1 MTMQVRGTETAA
13 QHSGREGGNN
23 PKLNKI
29 NKYKLKSSVILCSD
43 SQISEVH
50 EDTKLKLKPEEL
62 LQAVAPS
69 PSLENNAVTNTHT
82 RACVFIYLNSQQ
94 RLTLRLNRTQQACT
108 LTHPVL
114 QASAHQSRP
123 LTPCLLSRLQA
134 SSSPFSCQAFA
145 MNRCMKALYVQ
156 PKCGA
161 LFKAGYE
168 IKQQLLLSFRVEVN
182 VGHSTRARV

>member
-1 MTMQVRGTETAA
+1 MEPSARPWQCRSEGLRLL
-13 QHSGREGGNN
+13 HSIAEEKGGNN

-43 SQISEVH
+43 SQISEAH

-82 RACVFIYLNSQQ
+82 HACVFIYLNSQQ

-114 QASAHQSRP
+114 QASAHQSRSHRVCSADYKHLLHHSPARP
-123 LTPCLLSRLQA
+123 LPWTDAWKLCTCNLNAGLSL
-134 SSSPFSCQAFA
+134 
-145 MNRCMKALYVQ
+145 
-156 PKCGA
+156 
-161 LFKAGYE
+161 
-168 IKQQLLLSFRVEVN
+168 KQV
-182 VGHSTRARV
+182 TK

>member
-43 SQISEVH
+43 SQISEAH

-108 LTHPVL
+108 LTHTPCCRQVHIRV
-114 QASAHQSRP
+114 AHSHRVCSADYKHLLHHSPARP
-123 LTPCLLSRLQA
+123 LPWTDAWKLCTCNLNAGLSL
-134 SSSPFSCQAFA
+134 
-145 MNRCMKALYVQ
+145 
-156 PKCGA
+156 
-161 LFKAGYE
+161 
-168 IKQQLLLSFRVEVN
+168 KQV
-182 VGHSTRARV
+182 TK